1 MRYRLKHIIEYA
13 ALRCVAAI
21 VLVLP
26 YRAALLLGWV
36 LARVSFWLLRSRVRE
51 AERRI
56 QAVFGDR
63 FDPRQRRRIA
73 WISWRN
79 IVFSGIE
86 MMRLGRMSRRWL
98 RKVTDCA
105 TSLAAAKK
113 WAETGAGAVLSIP
126 HTGSWELAGAACR
139 REGLPVFS
147 IVGTQRNPLVN
158 GYLNAQRRAPGIERI
173 ERGAGTMRAV
183 LRALKKGGFLV
194 ILPDVR
200 MRTPGIPAS
209 FLGGTA
215 NLGDGMARFA
225 RQAGVP
231 IYPGYVLRRGWA
243 RHELR
248 IGEPI
253 WPNSALPREEDVP
266 RLTREVIRKVDA
278 LIQAEP
284 EQWFWFNKRW
294 VLDPIART
302 DEMCLN
308 DPDSQTGGN
317 SESSRD

>member
-1 MRYRLKHIIEYA
+1 VKYRPKHIVEYA
-13 ALRCVAAI
+13 ALRVVAAVV
-21 VLVLP
+21 VLLP
-26 YRAALLLGWV
+26 YRAALVLGWAI
-36 LARVSFWLLRSRVRE
+36 ARLSFAILRSRVRE

-56 QAVFGDR
+56 ALVFGDR
-63 FDPRQRRRIA
+63 FAPRERRRIA

-79 IVFSGIE
+79 IVFSAVE
-86 MMRLGRMSRRWL
+86 MIRLGHMSREWL
-98 RKVTDCA
+98 HKVTNSA
-105 TSLAAAKK
+105 TSLEVAKARAA
-113 WAETGAGAVLSIP
+113 TGEGAVLSIP

-158 GYLNAQRRAPGIERI
+158 VYMNAQRRAPGIERI

-200 MRTPGIPAS
+200 MRTPGLPVP
-209 FLGGTA
+209 FLGGMA

-231 IYPGYVLRRGWA
+231 IYPGHVLRRGWA
-243 RHELR
+243 RHELY
-248 IGEPI
+248 IGEPL
-253 WPNSALPREEDVP
+253 WPDPALSKEEDVL
-266 RLTREVIRKVDA
+266 RLTREVIRQVDA
-278 LIQAEP
+278 LIHAEP

-294 VLDPIART
+294 VLDPVAT
-302 DEMCLN
+302 PTEVCL
-308 DPDSQTGGN
+308 DSVRVDSSGS
-317 SESSRD
+317 SEQSGE